1 MTRPEA
7 DLGGIRHI
15 TAAADAARMD
25 TAPLPHQRRTWP
37 WALLAVAGLLLLA
50 VVAYTAGRWTR

>member
-25 TAPLPHQRRTWP
+25 TDPLPQRRTWP
-37 WALLAVAGLLLLA
+37 WALLAAAGLLLLA
-50 VVAYTAGRWTR
+50 IAAYAAGRWT